1 MSYMEEKRIVR
12 DSVLIGE
19 WKDVQDLPLSSIT
32 KRADDVEKLDGLII
46 KGYEM
51 KWGKTNENGERYAQG
66 AFDDFINNYYIKN
79 GLNVVVDVQHDT
91 RPEWLCGRLLYIE
104 TNTVGFYLVAYI
116 PRTEQAFE
124 AVKSKLQ
131 NGLLQGFSKFGF
143 VDDGHYVFKDNGK
156 VDYFQIDKIRLF
168 AASLVATPANGVP
181 FEGVGEVK
189 NRLEYVNKT
198 HEVEEGAMNKMFNK
212 KNVEV

>member
-32 KRADDVEKLDGLII
+32 KRADDVEKLDGLVI

-51 KWGKTNENGERYAQG
+51 KWGKTNENRERYAQG
-66 AFDDFINNYYIKN
+66 AFDDFIKGYYIEN
-79 GLNVVVDVQHDT
+79 GLNVILDVQHFED
-91 RPEWLCGRLLYIE
+91 PFWLCGRLLYIE

-198 HEVEEGAMNKMFNK
+198 HEVEDGAMNKMFNK
-212 KNVEV
+212 KKVEV